1 MIKNP
6 GLLLKKGLLAL
17 GALCVSVSATAESA
31 VWKVSKGEDYLYLAG
46 TVHVLRAS
54 DYPLP
59 REFEQAY
66 ADADRLFFETDI
78 GAMNDV
84 SLQQR
89 MMTQMTYQDGRTL
102 RTVLNEEAYQALTEF
117 VETAGVPIPMAMM
130 QTFKPGLLISTI
142 TLLEFQKLGFT
153 PQGVDSYFFSRAM
166 GDGKDRGELETLDE
180 QIALLAGM
188 GEGAES
194 EYILYS
200 LQDFTDME
208 IAIEDMVTAW
218 RAGDVESL
226 DQQFVAEMMEAS
238 EELYDSMLVRR
249 NHAWLP
255 RIEAMFDEAG
265 IEYVLAGVAH
275 MVGDDGLLALLRD
288 RGYEVVQFQAE

>member
-17 GALCVSVSATAESA
+17 GALCVSVSAAAETA

-102 RTVLNEEAYQALTEF
+102 RTVLNEEAYQALSEF

-153 PQGVDSYFFSRAM
+153 PQGVDSYFFTRAM

-200 LQDFTDME
+200 LKDFEDLD
-208 IAIEDMVTAW
+208 IAIEDMVAAW
-218 RAGDVESL
+218 RAGDVDSL
-226 DQQFVAEMMEAS
+226 DEQFVAEMMEAS

>member
-1 MIKNP
+1 MIKKP

-17 GALCVSVSATAESA
+17 GALCVSVSAAAETA
-31 VWKVSKGEDYLYLAG
+31 VWKVSKGDDYLYLAG
-46 TVHVLRAS
+46 TVHVLRAR

-117 VETAGVPIPMAMM
+117 IETAGVPIPMAMM

-153 PQGVDSYFFSRAM
+153 PQGVDSYFFTRAM

-200 LQDFTDME
+200 LQDFADLE

-238 EELYDSMLVRR
+238 EQLYDSMLVRR

-255 RIEAMFDEAG
+255 GIETMFDEAG
-265 IEYVLAGVAH
+265 IEYVLVGVAH

>member
-1 MIKNP
+1 MIKKP
-6 GLLLKKGLLAL
+6 GLLLKKGLLTL
-17 GALCVSVSATAESA
+17 GALCVSITATAESA

-153 PQGVDSYFFSRAM
+153 PQGVDSYFFTRAM

-200 LQDFTDME
+200 LQDFSDLE

-226 DQQFVAEMMEAS
+226 DRQFVAEMMEAS

-275 MVGDDGLLALLRD
+275 MVGDDGLLALLQD

>member
-17 GALCVSVSATAESA
+17 GALCVSISAAAETA

-78 GAMNDV
+78 GAINDV

-102 RTVLNEEAYQALTEF
+102 RTVLNEEAYQALSEF
-117 VETAGVPIPMAMM
+117 VEAAGVPIPMAMM

-153 PQGVDSYFFSRAM
+153 PQGVDSYFFTRAM

-200 LQDFTDME
+200 LKDFEDLD
-208 IAIEDMVTAW
+208 IAIEDMVAAW
-218 RAGDVESL
+218 RAGDVDSL
-226 DQQFVAEMMEAS
+226 DEQFVAEMMEAS

-255 RIEAMFDEAG
+255 KIEAMFDEAG